1 MKQNIIRTIAWLSA
15 FTILLST
22 MACQR
27 KSNDAQNKNKSIDT
41 SEYLMQLEMV
51 DALARSNE
59 PVWSDIDPKRIL
71 SIADSIQECGNE
83 NDDWQSLYNT
93 IIENSQTN
101 PEGDSIFQSYSF
113 KDGEKNVFI
122 DGKIFKNALRNAL
135 SILKAN
141 AIGDEKEDI
150 CTLQSLKFFFKNDL
164 NSYFIAD
171 YDPENNS
178 IYLNLCSCQKAF
190 EATLRNRNEGP
201 WNTQEFM
208 TKIILFTLNRVR
220 HIPCQ
225 CRIEKGQKNI
235 FLGDEEIKSLVFLER
250 AACESEI
257 MSADNFKK
265 SYINNDYFMPFERDY
280 ESMIL
285 FMAAFKENRYPC
297 DYYEAIDDTDLKKLH
312 AFFGLQS
319 ESDIY
324 EFYRITSILNSASG
338 YSDLER
344 PVEEADAY
352 MSIMRIALND
362 LIIGI
367 SESDLSIHDS
377 LYLFDTLKSY
387 FADYSQLLTPTY
399 DYDVSPK
406 LIDAIFEYER
416 IFNDFLCTYFDLSE
430 KKLDDYKNGKLSW
443 KESTAILNGES
454 LVDYQK
460 IEQKFPLLELIMQNY
475 HFVPYR
481 NSVWFDEEYSKI
493 QGERTK
499 RISFV
504 PKVEILENDTI

>member
-1 MKQNIIRTIAWLSA
+1 
-15 FTILLST
+15 

-27 KSNDAQNKNKSIDT
+27 KSNDVQNKNESIDT
-41 SEYLMQLEMV
+41 NEYLMQLEMV
-51 DALARSNE
+51 DAVARSNE

-71 SIADSIQECGNE
+71 SIADSIQECDNE

-101 PEGDSIFQSYSF
+101 PEGNSIFQSYSF
-113 KDGEKNVFI
+113 KDGEKAVLI
-122 DGKIFKNALRNAL
+122 DEQLYKDALREAL
-135 SILKAN
+135 KILEAN
-141 AIGDEKEDI
+141 AIGNEREDI
-150 CTLQSLKFFFKNDL
+150 CTLKNLRYRFQNDPNDKTIAYISLSCNTIF
-164 NSYFIAD
+164 
-171 YDPENNS
+171 
-178 IYLNLCSCQKAF
+178 LNLFGCQRAY
-190 EATLRNRNEGP
+190 EATIRANNKGP
-201 WNTQEFM
+201 WTPKEFM
-208 TKIILFTLNRVR
+208 TKILLLTLNRVR
-220 HIPCQ
+220 HTSCQ
-225 CRIEKGQKNI
+225 CRIEKGQLNASI
-235 FLGDEEIKSLVFLER
+235 DCGEWKSLTFLER
-250 AACESEI
+250 AASESEI
-257 MSADNFKK
+257 KSSGNFKN
-265 SYINNDYFMPFERDY
+265 SYINNDYFMPQKRDY
-280 ESMIL
+280 ESMVL
-285 FMAAFKENRYPC
+285 FMAAFKENRYPYN
-297 DYYEAIDDTDLKKLH
+297 YYEAIDDTDLKKLH
-312 AFFGLQS
+312 AFFGLRS

-324 EFYRITSILNSASG
+324 EFYRITSILNGASG

-362 LIIGI
+362 LIIEI

-416 IFNDFLCTYFDLSE
+416 IFDDFLCTYFDLSE
-430 KKLDDYKNGKLSW
+430 KELDDYKNGKLSW

-460 IEQKFPLLELIMQNY
+460 IEQKFPLLELIMQNH

-481 NSVWFDEEYSKI
+481 NSIWFDEEYSKI

-499 RISFV
+499 QISFV